1 MATKKKPIKDKVKAK
16 AKAVKEKLKGKC
28 NGACKCGVI
37 LFALCLVGCQTPEQ
51 ASRSTRAE
59 YGDIEPDVR
68 VEVNGTN
75 TVSVAVHITIGDG
88 ALASADSAGSTESQ
102 TQTPTFD
109 IKPDLDV
116 HYNDAVGKG
125 GDFAT
130 SLMGAL
136 TPAAKALL
144 QKAIAEKQT
153 GTLTLEKTDGGTVQ
167 VQCENGVCSP
177 CEGGA
182 CSPPASAR

>member
-1 MATKKKPIKDKVKAK
+1 MATKRKPIKDKVKAK
-16 AKAVKEKLKGKC
+16 SKAVKEKLKGKC

-109 IKPDLDV
+109 IRPQTDLR
-116 HYNDAVGKG
+116 YNDPVGTG
-125 GDFAT
+125 GN
-130 SLMGAL
+130 
-136 TPAAKALL
+136 AAKGLL
-144 QKAIAEKQT
+144 E
-153 GTLTLEKTDGGTVQ
+153 TLTAESAATLREYIAQKKSGVVTVTAKDGTTQQ
-167 VQCENGVCSP
+167 VECKDGVCSP